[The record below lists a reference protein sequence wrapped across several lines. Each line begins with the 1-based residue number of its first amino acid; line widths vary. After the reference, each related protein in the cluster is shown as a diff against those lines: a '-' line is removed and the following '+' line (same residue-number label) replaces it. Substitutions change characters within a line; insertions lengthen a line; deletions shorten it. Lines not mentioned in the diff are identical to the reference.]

1 MDDRGPAADEAE
13 VKDSDVDPP
22 AIVGERDFRA
32 VLQSAHEAFV
42 AMDAGGFIIDWN
54 PEAEAT
60 FGWSKEEAVGRI
72 LADTIIPERHREAH
86 WNGLQRY
93 LETGEERVLGKR
105 IEIDALHR
113 SGHEFPVELTI
124 SARRSGTGHFF
135 NAFLH
140 DISDRRRAALYVDA
154 QHAVTRILAEADSE
168 AEVIAGLLRELGE
181 RSDWEYGAFWRMDE
195 DTGRLVCTDAWI
207 VGGEHLERFAAASQD
222 VAFEPGV
229 GLPGRVWDSRRPAF
243 IVDVLEDDN
252 FPRAPAAAEAGLHGA
267 ICFPLVSDEDRLGVI
282 EFLTSAIGQSD
293 EKLLDSLASIGTQ
306 VGQHLTVL
314 RERAELLAR
323 MDAMARTDELTD
335 LPNRRAWDEELHR
348 ALARAQRS
356 GEGVSV
362 AVLDLDRFK
371 DFNDTHGHP
380 AGDQLLKQAGAAW
393 PRALRTTDFVAR
405 YGGEEFAVLLPACP
419 PDSAV
424 AVVER
429 IRAVTPMGQTC
440 SAGIATW
447 DREESAEELVG
458 RADAALYE
466 AKRAGRD
473 RIVLAEGV
481 EPAE

>member
-1 MDDRGPAADEAE
+1 MDDPGRAADEAE
-13 VKDSDVDPP
+13 LSDVDLS
-22 AIVGERDFRA
+22 ATVGERDFRA
-32 VLQSAHEAFV
+32 ILQSAHEAFV

-54 PEAEAT
+54 SEAEAT
-60 FGWSKEEAVGRI
+60 FGWSQEEAVGRV
-72 LADTIIPERHREAH
+72 LADTIIPERYREAH
-86 WNGLQRY
+86 WHGLQRY

-113 SGHEFPVELTI
+113 AGYEFPVELTI
-124 SARRSGTGHFF
+124 SARRSGAGYFF

-140 DISDRRRAALYVDA
+140 DISDRRRAALFVDA
-154 QHAVTRILAEADSE
+154 QHAVTRVLAEADSE

-181 RSDWEYGAFWRMDE
+181 RINWEFGAFWEMDE
-195 DTGRLVCTDAWI
+195 DSGRLVCADAWI
-207 VGGEHLERFAAASQD
+207 AGGAHLERFAAASQD
-222 VAFEPGV
+222 VALEAGV
-229 GLPGRVWDSRRPAF
+229 GLPRRVWDSRRPAM
-243 IVDVLEDDN
+243 IVDVLDDDN
-252 FPRAPAAAEAGLHGA
+252 FPRAPAAAQAGLHAA
-267 ICFPLVSDEDRLGVI
+267 IGFPLISDEDRLGVI
-282 EFLTSAIGQSD
+282 EFLSSAIGQSD
-293 EKLLDSLASIGTQ
+293 EKLLDSLASIGAQ

-323 MDAMARTDELTD
+323 MDEIARTDELTD

-356 GEGVSV
+356 GEGISV

-371 DFNDTHGHP
+371 EFNDTHGHP
-380 AGDQLLKQAGAAW
+380 AGDRLLKQAGAAW

-419 PDSAV
+419 PDSAA

-429 IRAVTPMGQTC
+429 IRALTPMGQTC

-458 RADAALYE
+458 RADTALYA

-473 RIVLAEGV
+473 RIMFAEGDGR
-481 EPAE
+481 AE

>member
-1 MDDRGPAADEAE
+1 MDDPGRAADEAE
-13 VKDSDVDPP
+13 LSDVDLS
-22 AIVGERDFRA
+22 ATAGERDFRA
-32 VLQSAHEAFV
+32 ILQSAHEAFI
-42 AMDAGGFIIDWN
+42 AMDAGGFIVDWN

-60 FGWSKEEAVGRI
+60 FGWSQEEAVGRV

-86 WNGLQRY
+86 WDGLQRY
-93 LETGEERVLGKR
+93 VETGEERVLGKR

-113 SGHEFPVELTI
+113 AGHEFPVELTI
-124 SARRSGTGHFF
+124 SVRRSGAGHFF

-181 RSDWEYGAFWRMDE
+181 RINWEYGAFWRMDE
-195 DTGRLVCTDAWI
+195 DAGRLVCMDAWV
-207 VGGEHLERFAAASQD
+207 VGGAHLERFAAASQD
-222 VAFEPGV
+222 VALEPGV
-229 GLPGRVWDSRRPAF
+229 GLPGRVWDSGRPAL
-243 IVDVLEDDN
+243 IVDVLDDDN

-267 ICFPLVSDEDRLGVI
+267 LCFPLVSDDDRLGVI
-282 EFLTSAIGQSD
+282 EFLTSAIGQTD
-293 EKLLDSLASIGTQ
+293 EKLLDALASIGTQ

-323 MDAMARTDELTD
+323 MDEMARTDELTG
-335 LPNRRAWDEELHR
+335 LPNRRAWDDELHR

-371 DFNDTHGHP
+371 DFNDAHGHP
-380 AGDQLLKQAGAAW
+380 AGDQLLKQTGAAW
-393 PRALRTTDFVAR
+393 PQALRATDFVAR

-419 PDSAV
+419 PDSAT

-429 IRAVTPMGQTC
+429 IRELTPMGQTC
-440 SAGIATW
+440 SAGIAIW
-447 DREESAEELVG
+447 DREESAEELVA
-458 RADAALYE
+458 RADAALYA

-473 RIVLAEGV
+473 RIVLAEGIG
-481 EPAE
+481 PAG